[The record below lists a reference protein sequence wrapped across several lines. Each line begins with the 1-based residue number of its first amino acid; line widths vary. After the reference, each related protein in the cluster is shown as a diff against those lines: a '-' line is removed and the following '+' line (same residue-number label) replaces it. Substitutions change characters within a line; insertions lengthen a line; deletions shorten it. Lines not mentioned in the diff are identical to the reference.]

1 MLHSHHSTCYS
12 GIRVKKCTSGRG
24 PLFLFMRTP
33 AKHEADAAIVIAEP
47 CDLTSPE
54 LERHLGAEIRKHAA
68 EIIRGL
74 VQKAIEG
81 GAVQAK
87 FLFDFAGLSESPPQE
102 SKGESLLDLM
112 RRELRL
118 EQPPEGTVE

>member
-1 MLHSHHSTCYS
+1 
-12 GIRVKKCTSGRG
+12 
-24 PLFLFMRTP
+24 MRSP
-33 AKHEADAAIVIAEP
+33 ATNEADREAVITEL
-47 CDLTSPE
+47 CDPTSPD

-87 FLFDFAGLSESPPQE
+87 FLFDFAGLRESPPQE

-118 EQPPEGTVE
+118 EEPPERTVE

>member
-1 MLHSHHSTCYS
+1 MKAEQSLQVLECTRNINLKKWQVYS
-12 GIRVKKCTSGRG
+12 
-24 PLFLFMRTP
+24 L
-33 AKHEADAAIVIAEP
+33 
-47 CDLTSPE
+47 E
-54 LERHLGAEIRKHAA
+54 LDIRKHAA

-87 FLFDFAGLSESPPQE
+87 FLFDFAGLRESPPQE

-118 EQPPEGTVE
+118 EEPPEGTVE

>member
-1 MLHSHHSTCYS
+1 
-12 GIRVKKCTSGRG
+12 
-24 PLFLFMRTP
+24 MRTS
-33 AKHEADAAIVIAEP
+33 AQNEAGPQITIAEP
-47 CDLTSPE
+47 CDLASPE

-74 VQKAIEG
+74 VQKAMEG

-87 FLFDFAGLSESPPQE
+87 FLFDFAGLRESPPQE

-118 EQPPEGTVE
+118 EEPPEGTVE

>member
-1 MLHSHHSTCYS
+1 
-12 GIRVKKCTSGRG
+12 
-24 PLFLFMRTP
+24 MRSP
-33 AKHEADAAIVIAEP
+33 ATNEADREVVITEP
-47 CDLTSPE
+47 CDPASPD
-54 LERHLGAEIRKHAA
+54 LERRLGTEIRKHAA

-87 FLFDFAGLSESPPQE
+87 FLFDFAGLRESPPQE

-118 EQPPEGTVE
+118 EEPPEGTIE